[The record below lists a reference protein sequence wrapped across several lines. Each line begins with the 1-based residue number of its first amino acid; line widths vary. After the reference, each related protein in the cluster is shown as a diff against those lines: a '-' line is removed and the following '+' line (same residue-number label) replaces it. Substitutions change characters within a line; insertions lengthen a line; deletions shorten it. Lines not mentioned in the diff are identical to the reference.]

1 MSENLTFKSLGLRD
15 YDGVWQSMKS
25 HIREENFKNEIW
37 FLEHTPVFTLGTA
50 ADQKHILNAK
60 GIPVI
65 QSDRGGE
72 VTYHGPGQLVIYFMI
87 DVKRS
92 KLGPKILVKTLQE
105 FTKSL
110 LKEYSIDSE
119 FIDGA
124 PGVYVNE
131 KKIAS
136 IGLRISKG
144 KTYHGISINVDMD
157 LAPFSYINPCGYEGL
172 KVIQI
177 KDLNNSLTKTNIVGT
192 PFVKKIV
199 EEESINSKVL
209 NDIKNKNSKDEKI
222 KSEKNTDL
230 DEKIN
235 NIFK

>member
-15 YDGVWQSMKS
+15 YGGVWQSMKS
-25 HIREENFKNEIW
+25 HIREEDFKNEIW

-50 ADQKHILNAK
+50 ADQKHILNAT

-157 LAPFSYINPCGYEGL
+157 LAPFSYINPCGHEGL
-172 KVIQI
+172 KVTQI
-177 KDLNNSLTKTNIVGT
+177 KDLNNKANI
-192 PFVKKIV
+192 KDV
-199 EEESINSKVL
+199 ERL
-209 NDIKNKNSKDEKI
+209 AIKLLEP
-222 KSEKNTDL
+222 
-230 DEKIN
+230 
-235 NIFK
+235 IF

>member
-1 MSENLTFKSLGLRD
+1 VSESLTFKSLGLRD
-15 YDGVWQSMKS
+15 YDDTWQSMKS
-25 HIREENFKNEIW
+25 HIREEDFKNEIW
-37 FLEHTPVFTLGTA
+37 FIEHPPVFTLGTA
-50 ADQKHILNAK
+50 ADQKHILNPK
-60 GIPVI
+60 DVPVV

-87 DVKRS
+87 DVKKS
-92 KLGPKILVKTLQE
+92 KLGPKTLVKSLQE

-110 LKEYSIDSE
+110 LKECSIESQ

-157 LAPFSYINPCGYEGL
+157 LTPFSYINPCGYEGL
-172 KVIQI
+172 QVTQI
-177 KDLNNSLTKTNIVGT
+177 K
-192 PFVKKIV
+192 
-199 EEESINSKVL
+199 EL
-209 NDIKNKNSKDEKI
+209 NDKVTIKDVERLAI
-222 KSEKNTDL
+222 EL
-230 DEKIN
+230 LEP
-235 NIFK
+235 IF